1 MTLYEL
7 TQDYKIL
14 LDMAEDPD
22 VDPEALA
29 DTMEGIEGA
38 IEDKAD
44 AYAAVMREMEGD
56 AAKIDIEI
64 ERLKYRKQAIKAN
77 IDRIKANLM
86 TTMLETGKTKFKT
99 ALNSFSLR
107 KSGQA
112 PVEILPGIDPDDVPL
127 EYQRVKVTRD
137 FDKTAIRG
145 ALKEGAQLQW
155 AKLGEPT
162 ESLIIR

>member
-22 VDPEALA
+22 VDPELLA
-29 DTMEGIEGA
+29 DTMEGIGGA
-38 IEDKAD
+38 FEDKAD
-44 AYAAVMREMEGD
+44 AYAAVMREMESD
-56 AAKIDIEI
+56 AEKIDAEI
-64 ERLKYRKQAIKAN
+64 ERLKARKQTIKAN
-77 IDRIKANLM
+77 ADRIKANLM
-86 TTMLETGKTKFKT
+86 TAMRETGKTKFKT

-107 KSGQA
+107 KSGQV
-112 PVEILPGIDPDDVPL
+112 PVEILPGVDPDDVPL

-145 ALKEGAQLQW
+145 ALKDGAQLQW
-155 AKLGEPT
+155 AKLGEPA